1 MLTENLNELIQQNP
15 KEAFEFIDIDQ
26 DDMKNDSDFIVDPA
40 NSMPDLPV
48 ATNTNSPESSLPV
61 PLIQIPEIIN
71 SNYQPDSEEALIDYT
86 RLLHRRSEVNSIITY
101 WEIGRCINSFYQG
114 KYGSNELDK
123 ISKETG
129 IGRDNLNKILKFA
142 KQYNQKQL
150 KTLIKGNFN
159 LSWNGIV
166 QNLTIEPE
174 KLIEVYEASSN
185 ISEFH
190 KAIMKCKNPT
200 EKRGK
205 SKLPGSHEEKE
216 TAAEKQIQVTS
227 ETIPDEPVPAEYN
240 KPADDIGPD
249 EPAQHYEAYEKEL
262 DTLKL
267 KNKRLEEE
275 LLSRDKK
282 IKEFE
287 QNLAN
292 ANKERERYEDLYY
305 VYMDKLDKVRK
316 QLENNTPA
324 RAILEWI
331 EQGE

>member
-1 MLTENLNELIQQNP
+1 MLTENLNELIQQNQ
-15 KEAFEFIDIDQ
+15 KEAYIF
-26 DDMKNDSDFIVDPA
+26 DDAPSTNMRNDSDFIVDPVS
-40 NSMPDLPV
+40 SMPDLPV
-48 ATNTNSPESSLPV
+48 ATYTNSPESSLPV

-142 KQYNQKQL
+142 KQYDQVQL
-150 KTLIKGNFN
+150 KTLIRGNFN

-190 KAIMKCKNPT
+190 KGIMKCKNPT
-200 EKRGK
+200 EKKRK
-205 SKLPGSHEEKE
+205 VKTPGES
-216 TAAEKQIQVTS
+216 
-227 ETIPDEPVPAEYN
+227 
-240 KPADDIGPD
+240 
-249 EPAQHYEAYEKEL
+249 
-262 DTLKL
+262 
-267 KNKRLEEE
+267 
-275 LLSRDKK
+275 
-282 IKEFE
+282 
-287 QNLAN
+287 
-292 ANKERERYEDLYY
+292 
-305 VYMDKLDKVRK
+305 
-316 QLENNTPA
+316 
-324 RAILEWI
+324 
-331 EQGE
+331 